1 MLTLSGVV
9 YHENLILFP
18 FVAEEE
24 SWHKPVVICVKLLK
38 IVDQC
43 PHVYDSHLKFR
54 VIRNKAIQKGIFCM
68 IVPDPSLEP
77 VIK

>member
-43 PHVYDSHLKFR
+43 PHVYVPSKGR
-54 VIRNKAIQKGIFCM
+54 TNKPKQQQTYQ
-68 IVPDPSLEP
+68 
-77 VIK
+77 